1 MSPCLRQQSRSCF
14 LRTFGEGAAG
24 VCPETLHYAQSFEY
38 FFLFPFPTP
47 LSPREPPVAYT
58 PAQPSSSAD
67 VALEFQ
73 LLAQSFCRGR
83 KSAKC
88 IRGFGLKRT
97 SRASLALPS
106 SAGFFGAPGWYPWV
120 CERGLQANSLN

>member
-1 MSPCLRQQSRSCF
+1 MSPRLRQQSRGCL

-24 VCPETLHYAQSFEY
+24 VCPETLHYAQSFED
-38 FFLFPFPTP
+38 FSLFPFPVP
-47 LSPREPPVAYT
+47 LSPGEPPVAYT

-83 KSAKC
+83 K
-88 IRGFGLKRT
+88 KRKVHLRIWT
-97 SRASLALPS
+97 GKDES
-106 SAGFFGAPGWYPWV
+106 S
-120 CERGLQANSLN
+120 